1 MRELLYKDAIREAM
15 DEEMARDE
23 RVFLIGE
30 DVGVFGGSFKCSVGL
45 RDKYGDLRCKDAPI
59 SESAIVGVG
68 IGSAIVGMRPIVEI
82 MYADFLLV
90 CMDQV
95 CNQAAKINY
104 MSGGQIHV
112 PMVIRTPM
120 GGGRA
125 LAAQHSQ
132 CLHAWVA
139 NCPGLKIALP
149 STAREAKGLLKTAVR
164 DDNPVLIFEHK
175 AMYNLKFDDLPEPD
189 ADELIPFGKA
199 RLVTEGDDITVVS
212 CSYMSVKAEAAAHE
226 LRKDGVFVELLDLRT
241 ITPLDT
247 QAIVSSVK
255 KTGRLLVVDEGH
267 ESYGISGEIIAR
279 VLPDVFYWLEAPAQ
293 RLCTP
298 DIPVPFTP
306 VLEQAMQPNERT
318 IAAKI
323 KEML

>member
-1 MRELLYKDAIREAM
+1 
-15 DEEMARDE
+15 
-23 RVFLIGE
+23 
-30 DVGVFGGSFKCSVGL
+30 
-45 RDKYGDLRCKDAPI
+45 
-59 SESAIVGVG
+59 
-68 IGSAIVGMRPIVEI
+68 

-90 CMDQV
+90 CMDQI

-112 PMVIRTPM
+112 PLVIRTPM

-149 STAREAKGLLKTAVR
+149 STAREAKGLLKSAIR

-175 AMYNLKFDDLPEPD
+175 AMYNMKFDDLPAPE
-189 ADELIPFGKA
+189 ADELIPLGKA
-199 RLVTEGDDITVVS
+199 RIVSEGSDITVVS
-212 CSYMSVKAEAAAHE
+212 CSLMTLKCEKAAME
-226 LRKDGVFVELLDLRT
+226 LSKEGISVELIDLRT

-247 QAIVSSVK
+247 GTIIDSVR

-267 ESYGISGEIIAR
+267 TSYGITGEIIAR
-279 VLPDVFYWLEAPAQ
+279 IMPDVFYSLEAPAQ

-298 DIPVPFTP
+298 DI
-306 VLEQAMQPNERT
+306 LSL
-318 IAAKI
+318 IHI
-323 KEML
+323 